1 MRIAL
6 KLYPNLQGE
15 VVKQLEP
22 HEKDGV
28 AGEGFENLKPIA
40 RYEVRWD
47 DGYANTN
54 VRTDRVVVVK
64 GLGPK
69 AN

>member
-6 KLYPNLQGE
+6 KSYPKIQGE
-15 VVKQLEP
+15 VVRQLEP
-22 HEKDGV
+22 HELDSKFGLPSV
-28 AGEGFENLKPIA
+28 A
-40 RYEVRWD
+40 RYEIRWD

-64 GLGPK
+64 CLGPK